1 MKLNISVWLCLFPLL
16 IVCNDARAE
25 DFDQLLAKIPAAA
38 NAIVLI
44 DVEKTLASELA
55 QQEGWGMKL
64 ELAYVNRPIFLP
76 PEASQLVMAAALQ
89 PSADFER
96 LWELGVMQM
105 SEPFSMRSIARSEGG
120 YVDSI
125 SGFDA
130 AWTPSDA
137 YFVAL
142 GPNELGVLF
151 PAERQFVSRW
161 VDFAKKNQEVQLTDY
176 LKQATQLTNE
186 QIQILLAID
195 LTDVVRP
202 HEVLE
207 RIEDSPLFQKAKLK
221 AEEVVPILAS
231 LRGASLRVAIGKNAQ
246 AQLRIDFGSDIA
258 MLQPVAKELVLS
270 VLGDLGANVSD
281 LESWKINFKPQA
293 IHMEGPLSQDGL
305 RRIFSIV
312 ELPSTKFSTLKD
324 SGGETQLTEEAPE
337 SMIRE
342 TSLTYFRSIDVLLKD
357 LRRDLKGQKA
367 SAAIMERY
375 ARKIDRMPI
384 LHVDEELL
392 NYGSSLANTLRSMA
406 LTKRQ
411 GGVSYGV
418 STAGMGGGGYANYS
432 VDYGYLGSGDAYSGA
447 RASAADRASMKAGAM
462 ADANYARVEGFKGIE
477 DATADIRRKMTQKYQ
492 VEF

>member
-1 MKLNISVWLCLFPLL
+1 MNLSFSAHA
-16 IVCNDARAE
+16 D
-25 DFDQLLAKIPAAA
+25 DFNQLLAKVPAAA

-44 DVEKTLASELA
+44 DVERTLASELA
-55 QQEGWGMKL
+55 QQEGWGKKL

-89 PSADFER
+89 PSADFGR

-105 SEPFSMRSIARSEGG
+105 SEPLSMRAIARSEGG

-125 SGFDA
+125 GGFEA

-161 VDFAKKNQEVQLTDY
+161 VEFAKKNQEIQLTDY

-186 QIQILLAID
+186 QIQILMAID
-195 LTDVVRP
+195 LTDVVQP
-202 HEVLE
+202 HEMQQK
-207 RIEDSPLFQKAKLK
+207 IEDSPLFQKAKLK
-221 AEEVVPILAS
+221 PEDVVPVLES
-231 LRGASLRVAIGKNAQ
+231 LRGATLRVAIGKTAQ

-258 MLQPVAKELVLS
+258 LLQPIAKELVLS
-270 VLGDLGANVSD
+270 VLDDLGANVSD
-281 LESWKINFKPQA
+281 MASWKINFKPQA
-293 IHMEGPLSQDGL
+293 IHMEGPLSQDAL
-305 RRIFSIV
+305 RRIFSVV

-324 SGGETQLTEEAPE
+324 TGGETESSEAAPE

-342 TSLTYFRSIDVLLKD
+342 SSLTYYRSIDVLLKD

-392 NYGSSLANTLRSMA
+392 NYGSGVANALRSMA

-411 GGVSYGV
+411 GGVAYGV
-418 STAGMGGGGYANYS
+418 DTAGMGGGGYANYS
-432 VDYGYLGSGDAYSGA
+432 VGYGYFGNEIGDPYAGA
-447 RASAADRASMKAGAM
+447 RTSAADRASMKASAM

-477 DATADIRRKMTQKYQ
+477 EATADIRRKMTQKYQ